1 MLWCKKTRPPMV
13 AAACIRYEAR
23 IKCEETADCAGVLLN
38 YNSMILNR
46 PHSFNSLKVMHMMS
60 ALRIVAGAA
69 VLLALPG
76 LVHAGPLA
84 ERQGRWLGDMAIP
97 NGPTLKI
104 GADLFTRLDGTAW
117 ASLSSPDQG
126 VYDIPAATVTETGDA
141 VELDLRQATLR
152 LTWTQDRADS
162 VQGVFSQG
170 GQSTTFPMR
179 RVAEFPHKPRPQTP
193 KAPFPYANQ
202 DLKIAG
208 PDGIVVG
215 ATLSIPHGARRPN
228 LVVIVPGS
236 GPATRNAVIA
246 GHQPYNDMA
255 DHLARQGIAVLRY
268 DKRGNGLSSGDFAQ
282 VTTEGLVADLAAIM
296 KAMNARKD
304 FGQVGMVGLSEGPGI
319 AAAVAARNPADV
331 DFIVSLAGV
340 GLSGHELILLQ
351 DRLLARDNGAQP
363 QEMGRLMAYVRDFYA
378 AILANPDPQARVA
391 ALRAVQAGLSPE
403 EQAMIKKYRL
413 NYGSLSIEE
422 AEKPHLRTLMLAR
435 PQDDWR
441 KVRVPVLAL
450 NGSLDHQVP
459 AEENLAGIVGAL
471 EAGGNRQVESAV
483 LPSLNHLFQ
492 TAKTGATKEYATID
506 ETIAPAVLERI
517 AAFVKKQK

>member
-1 MLWCKKTRPPMV
+1 MHIM
-13 AAACIRYEAR
+13 
-23 IKCEETADCAGVLLN
+23 
-38 YNSMILNR
+38 S
-46 PHSFNSLKVMHMMS
+46 SLRS
-60 ALRIVAGAA
+60 AVGAA

-117 ASLSSPDQG
+117 ASLASPDQG
-126 VYDIPAATVTETGDA
+126 VYDVPAATVTETGAA

-152 LTWTQDRADS
+152 LTWTQDG
-162 VQGVFSQG
+162 VTGVFSQG
-170 GQSTTFPMR
+170 GQSTSFPMR
-179 RVAEFPHKPRPQTP
+179 RVAEFPRKPRPQTP
-193 KAPFPYANQ
+193 RAPFPYASQ

-208 PDGIVVG
+208 PDGIVLG
-215 ATLSIPHGARRPN
+215 ATLSIPHGVRRPN
-228 LVVIVPGS
+228 LAVIVAGS
-236 GPATRNAVIA
+236 GPATRDAVIA
-246 GHQPYNDMA
+246 GHQPYNVMA

-304 FGQVGMVGLSEGPGI
+304 FRRIGMVGLSEGPGI

-340 GLSGHELILLQ
+340 GLPGHELLVLQ
-351 DRLLARDNGAQP
+351 DRLLAQDNGAQP
-363 QEMGRLMAYVRDFYA
+363 QELDGLMAYVRDFYA
-378 AILANPDPQARVA
+378 AILANPDPRARVA
-391 ALRAVQAGLSPE
+391 ALKAVKAGLSPE
-403 EQAMIKKYRL
+403 EQAKVAKYRL

-422 AEKPHLRTLMLAR
+422 AEKPHLRTLMLAN

-441 KVRVPVLAL
+441 KVRAPVLAL

-492 TAKTGATKEYATID
+492 TAKTGATKEYATLD
-506 ETIAPAVLERI
+506 ETIAPAALERI